1 MLKNAV
7 IFTLS
12 VLIAFALGFLGGK
25 VRAGSAVEV
34 QTDTCVVRDTI
45 VENKPIYVERW
56 RIRTDTVRLAAVRS
70 DTVEVW
76 RLDTVAVEVPV
87 EMRRYTGENYDLA
100 VSGYRPEL
108 EWVKVFPATVTVT
121 RTAGRSRWS
130 FGAVVGPS
138 VLLTPSGK
146 LYGGIGVSAG
156 VAYRF

>member
-25 VRAGSAVEV
+25 VRAGSAVEI

-45 VENKPIYVERW
+45 VENKPIYIKRW
-56 RIRTDTVRLAAVRS
+56 RIRT

-108 EWVKVFPATVTVT
+108 EWVKVYPATVTVT

-130 FGAVVGPS
+130 FGAAAGPS